1 MIEKIYHKKKLYSL
15 IVRNNYRKKKGIS
28 FFSTPDL
35 PQQFGYMNHKKN
47 HNIYPHTHQKRSTK
61 VLLTTEIIIILKGLL
76 RVDFYNEKQKYLFS
90 KKIKKGDLIYLM
102 HGSHGFKV
110 LKETQ
115 MIEVKQGPFQKS
127 KDKIK
132 FKNIDDKS
140 IIYKK

>member
-1 MIEKIYHKKKLYSL
+1 
-15 IVRNNYRKKKGIS
+15 
-28 FFSTPDL
+28 
-35 PQQFGYMNHKKN
+35 MNHKKN

-61 VLLTTEIIIILKGLL
+61 VLLTTELIIILKGLL
-76 RVDFYNEKQKYLFS
+76 RVDFYNEKQNYLFS